1 MCGITGIFNLN
12 GNAVTHQEMV
22 KVTRAI
28 AHRGPDG
35 EGIFIDDNLGLGPVY
50 KENIA
55 RAVTINISS
64 KRNWKLES
72 WVLRLLSVAVIIT

>member
-1 MCGITGIFNLN
+1 MCGIAGIFNLN

-35 EGIFIDDNLGLGPVY
+35 EGIFIDDNLGLKNSELSIPFKVAFNTLLI
-50 KENIA
+50 KKI
-55 RAVTINISS
+55 IN
-64 KRNWKLES
+64 KL
-72 WVLRLLSVAVIIT
+72 